1 MMVPVS
7 TIDELD
13 TALDA
18 TWRTLCEMYNV
29 SAPLPE
35 AEALFAGVAFGQPL
49 LAAETILAN
58 ILTEISEDVGRFSPW
73 YKKPARSFGLI
84 DVRDGT
90 TKRVR
95 WILAP
100 EAAQR
105 WELLLRGMAV
115 AIQKHSGVL
124 QATQLVDAL
133 MGDEDDDP
141 CILARCTCQP
151 YRTILIAR
159 SMLASGDV
167 ICDDCHHVFVP
178 VEAGGIEDN

>member
-13 TALDA
+13 AALDT
-18 TWRTLCEMYNV
+18 TWRTLCETYDV
-29 SAPLPE
+29 SASLPE
-35 AEALFAGVAFGQPL
+35 AEALFEGVAFGQPL
-49 LAAETILAN
+49 LAAEMILAN

-90 TKRVR
+90 TRRVR

-105 WELLLRGMAV
+105 WEHLLYGMAV

-124 QATQLVDAL
+124 QATRLVDAL
-133 MGDEDDDP
+133 MADVDDKDDDP

-151 YRTILIAR
+151 YRTILINR
-159 SMLASGDV
+159 SMLASGEV
-167 ICDDCHHVFVP
+167 ICDECHQVFVP
-178 VEAGGIEDN
+178 VDQW

>member
-13 TALDA
+13 TALDTA
-18 TWRTLCEMYNV
+18 WRTLCEAYDV
-29 SAPLPE
+29 TAALPE
-35 AEALFAGVAFGQPL
+35 RDMLFVGAEFSQPIQAAEA
-49 LAAETILAN
+49 ILAN

-90 TKRVR
+90 TRRVR

-105 WELLLRGMAV
+105 WEHLLRGMAV

-124 QATQLVDAL
+124 QATRLVDTL
-133 MGDEDDDP
+133 MADEEDDP

-151 YRTILIAR
+151 CHTILINR
-159 SMLASGDV
+159 SMLASGKV
-167 ICDDCHHVFVP
+167 ICDDCHQVFVP
-178 VEAGGIEDN
+178 VDWW

>member
-1 MMVPVS
+1 MMVPVN

-13 TALDA
+13 AALDTA
-18 TWRTLCEMYNV
+18 WQTLYKAFDV
-29 SAPLPE
+29 TAALPE
-35 AEALFAGVAFGQPL
+35 TNLLFEGVEFARPLQAAEA
-49 LAAETILAN
+49 ILAN
-58 ILTEISEDVGRFSPW
+58 MLTEIIEDVGRFSPW

-90 TKRVR
+90 TRRVR

-105 WELLLRGMAV
+105 WEGLLRGLTI

-124 QATQLVDAL
+124 QATRLVDTL
-133 MGDEDDDP
+133 MADMDDGDDDP

-151 YRTILIAR
+151 YRTILINR
-159 SMLASGDV
+159 SMLASGEV
-167 ICDDCHHVFVP
+167 ICDECHQVFVP
-178 VEAGGIEDN
+178 VDRW